1 MSAPESAV
9 ALRDRILSGDVSAAE
24 VCRDAFARIDAHDA
38 GIHAFQSLMRER
50 AMARADAIDRDPTQ
64 FTGRALAGVPVLG
77 LYFAWWIQ
85 NDPGPAPPAFRD
97 HKTSDA
103 EVFRRW
109 LPVFK
114 QRRGAK
120 QARELAALVR
130 KTKDEE

>member
-1 MSAPESAV
+1 MFFLPPPSPLSLYEQLALWAV
-9 ALRDRILSGDVSAAE
+9 LLVSE
-24 VCRDAFARIDAHDA
+24 LLAFFVIRQAWR
-38 GIHAFQSLMRER
+38 SPRSRLEKCVL
-50 AMARADAIDRDPTQ
+50 T
-64 FTGRALAGVPVLG
+64 ALAVVPVLG
-77 LYFAWWIQ
+77 LFFAWWIQ

-130 KTKDEE
+130 RTKDEE